1 MTAQAGD
8 TPDSRRARLR
18 RQARSARR
26 GLSLAERHAASEAAA
41 RSAMRLIRQRRAR
54 RVAAYIHHASEL
66 STAPLLRAM
75 ACAGVAT
82 YLPVVAD
89 DGGMCFRRWCGGAL
103 RPGAFGIPRPVN
115 GPVAFANTLDI
126 VFLPLVGFDASG
138 TRLGA
143 GGGYYDRWL
152 AGRCGRRP
160 LLCGYAYGVQEFPEL
175 PRAAWDVPIDA
186 VVTERGFRRLLARP

>member
-8 TPDSRRARLR
+8 TPDSQRALLR
-18 RQARSARR
+18 KRARSARR
-26 GLSLAERHAASEAAA
+26 GLSPAERRIASERAA

-66 STAPLLRAM
+66 STAPLLHALAR
-75 ACAGVAT
+75 AGVAI
-82 YLPVVAD
+82 YLPVVGAD
-89 DGGMCFRRWCGGAL
+89 GSMRFRHWRGGAQ
-103 RPGAFGIPRPVN
+103 RPGAFGIPRPVT
-115 GPVAFANTLDI
+115 GSMVFRSALDI
-126 VFLPLVGFDASG
+126 VFLPLLGFDARG

-152 AGRCGRRP
+152 AGHRGRRP
-160 LLCGYAYGVQEFPEL
+160 LLCGYAFRVQEFSEL

-186 VVTERGFRRLLARP
+186 VITERGFRPLPDRT